1 MNDNLHNLLALKF
14 FQTWFIFCYWTHKR
28 YMVGWRKPLTF
39 FEEGWRYRWCQRLLS
54 TVWLPTLFKIPSET
68 ASPLNYVQMC
78 EVGLFF
84 FSCVFLQVK
93 CMTLF
98 VTHYPPLCELEH
110 LYPQHVG
117 NYHMAFLL
125 NEPESTSDGVY
136 GIINNSHYIS
146 FLSWDWAIYTLPFK
160 ILILP
165 FLIMSHARLLTS
177 SWCHLRKP

>member
-1 MNDNLHNLLALKF
+1 
-14 FQTWFIFCYWTHKR
+14 
-28 YMVGWRKPLTF
+28 
-39 FEEGWRYRWCQRLLS
+39 
-54 TVWLPTLFKIPSET
+54 
-68 ASPLNYVQMC
+68 MC

-84 FSCVFLQVK
+84 FSVFLQVK

-136 GIINNSHYIS
+136 RIIHNSHYIS
-146 FLSWDWAIYTLPFK
+146 FLSWDWAIYTHPFK

-165 FLIMSHARLLTS
+165 FLIMNHAHLLTS
-177 SWCHLRKP
+177 SCVWIRELISSMHTNQQQKISALSWNMLSSIASEPVPLLLYVNRVIRDFMHHLLIFALTLCCFSDQGMQHTFLDLLLVNPPIV